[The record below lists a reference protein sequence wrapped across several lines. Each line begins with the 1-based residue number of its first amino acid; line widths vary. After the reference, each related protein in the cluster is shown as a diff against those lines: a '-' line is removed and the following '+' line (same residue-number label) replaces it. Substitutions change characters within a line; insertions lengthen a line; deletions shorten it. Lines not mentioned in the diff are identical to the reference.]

1 MGWKKDLRA
10 SWRLDP
16 VSGQGFK
23 RRSTSNDV
31 PLGIDLERWGRLVTG
46 FGALHDSLRVLWC
59 SPLAGKME
67 QMEGWESVER

>member
-16 VSGQGFK
+16 VSGQRLK

-31 PLGIDLERWGRLVTG
+31 PPGIDLERWGRLVTL
-46 FGALHDSLRVLWC
+46 FGALHDYLYVLRCDWVV
-59 SPLAGKME
+59 GKME
-67 QMEGWESVER
+67 RVEQMGG